1 MAATAGT
8 VFAVIG
14 NMSNNQEKTSK
25 GAQPVC
31 KRRKL
36 KTFLDVRGLTTF
48 LLTAGSI
55 GTGSIGTGSIS
66 TGSISTGSI
75 STGSI
80 GTGSIGTGSIGTGS
94 VLCQLTPGCRSAALV
109 SEHERAE
116 GKERDSNDARKG
128 WYEAFVFSPSR
139 HECTRCEDEA
149 KYSHPLMEALMS

>member
-31 KRRKL
+31 KRCKL

-55 GTGSIGTGSIS
+55 G
-66 TGSISTGSI
+66 
-75 STGSI
+75 TGSI

-109 SEHERAE
+109 SKHERAE

-139 HECTRCEDEA
+139 YKCTRCEDEA
-149 KYSHPLMEALMS
+149 NYSHPLMEAFMS

>member
-1 MAATAGT
+1 MAATACT

-31 KRRKL
+31 KRCKL

-48 LLTAGSI
+48 LLTA
-55 GTGSIGTGSIS
+55 
-66 TGSISTGSI
+66 
-75 STGSI
+75 
-80 GTGSIGTGSIGTGS
+80 GSIGTGSIGTGS

>member
-31 KRRKL
+31 KRCKL

-55 GTGSIGTGSIS
+55 GTGS
-66 TGSISTGSI
+66 
-75 STGSI
+75 
-80 GTGSIGTGSIGTGS
+80 

-109 SEHERAE
+109 SKHERAE

>member
-31 KRRKL
+31 KRCKL

-55 GTGSIGTGSIS
+55 GTGSIS
-66 TGSISTGSI
+66 TGSIS
-75 STGSI
+75 
-80 GTGSIGTGSIGTGS
+80 TGS

>member
-75 STGSI
+75 STGS
-80 GTGSIGTGSIGTGS
+80 
-94 VLCQLTPGCRSAALV
+94 VLCQLTFRCRSAALV
-109 SEHERAE
+109 TKDEGAERQ
-116 GKERDSNDARKG
+116 ERDSNDARKG
-128 WYEAFVFSPSR
+128 WYEASVFSPSR
-139 HECTRCEDEA
+139 YKCTRCEDEA

>member
-55 GTGSIGTGSIS
+55 GTGSIGTGS
-66 TGSISTGSI
+66 
-75 STGSI
+75 
-80 GTGSIGTGSIGTGS
+80 

-109 SEHERAE
+109 SKHESAE
-116 GKERDSNDARKG
+116 RQERDSNDARKG

>member
-55 GTGSIGTGSIS
+55 GTGSIGTGSI
-66 TGSISTGSI
+66 
-75 STGSI
+75 
-80 GTGSIGTGSIGTGS
+80 GTGSIGTGSISTGS

>member
-1 MAATAGT
+1 MFRFGLLPQCVISLEATMAATAGT

-48 LLTAGSI
+48 LLTA
-55 GTGSIGTGSIS
+55 
-66 TGSISTGSI
+66 
-75 STGSI
+75 
-80 GTGSIGTGSIGTGS
+80 GSIGTGSIGTGS

>member
-55 GTGSIGTGSIS
+55 GTGSIGTGSIG
-66 TGSISTGSI
+66 TGSIS
-75 STGSI
+75 
-80 GTGSIGTGSIGTGS
+80 TGS

-116 GKERDSNDARKG
+116 GKERDSNDARKS

-149 KYSHPLMEALMS
+149 NYSHPLMEAFMS

>member
-31 KRRKL
+31 KRCKL

-66 TGSISTGSI
+66 
-75 STGSI
+75 
-80 GTGSIGTGSIGTGS
+80 TGS

>member
-36 KTFLDVRGLTTF
+36 KTFLDVRGLTAF
-48 LLTAGSI
+48 LLTAGRIGTGSI

-75 STGSI
+75 S
-80 GTGSIGTGSIGTGS
+80 TGS

>member
-55 GTGSIGTGSIS
+55 
-66 TGSISTGSI
+66 STGSI

-80 GTGSIGTGSIGTGS
+80 GTGSISTGS

>member
-31 KRRKL
+31 KRCKL

-55 GTGSIGTGSIS
+55 G
-66 TGSISTGSI
+66 
-75 STGSI
+75 TGSI

-109 SEHERAE
+109 SKHERAE
-116 GKERDSNDARKG
+116 GKERDSNDARKS

>member
-48 LLTAGSI
+48 LLTA
-55 GTGSIGTGSIS
+55 
-66 TGSISTGSI
+66 
-75 STGSI
+75 
-80 GTGSIGTGSIGTGS
+80 GSIGTGSIGTGS

>member
-55 GTGSIGTGSIS
+55 S

-75 STGSI
+75 S
-80 GTGSIGTGSIGTGS
+80 TGSIGTGSIGTGS

-109 SEHERAE
+109 SKHERAE
-116 GKERDSNDARKG
+116 GKERDSNDARKS

-139 HECTRCEDEA
+139 YKCTRCEDEA
-149 KYSHPLMEALMS
+149 NYSHPLMEAFMS

>member
-31 KRRKL
+31 KRCKL

-55 GTGSIGTGSIS
+55 GTGS
-66 TGSISTGSI
+66 
-75 STGSI
+75 
-80 GTGSIGTGSIGTGS
+80 

-109 SEHERAE
+109 SKHERAE
-116 GKERDSNDARKG
+116 GKERDSNDARKS

-139 HECTRCEDEA
+139 YKCTRCEDEA
-149 KYSHPLMEALMS
+149 NYSHPLMEAFMS